1 MIAYVIKNVGKNRA
15 KRFLE
20 NSSFLVRVAIY
31 FLVPR
36 EEFKTEKILL
46 PIRKK
51 CDLPNLQIFMEFY
64 HFLQIK
70 TQILFF
76 FFQFQEIIFCY
87 YFNYYL
93 FYCFTL
99 LLTLCVIGFICDIY
113 FGSILYVYILSAVC
127 LQFAETWQ
135 DPSRKNNN
143 NVRRPHHPN
152 NSLRSLKKSS
162 KTRTLMTS
170 YLLSV

>member
-1 MIAYVIKNVGKNRA
+1 MSPSRV
-15 KRFLE
+15 
-20 NSSFLVRVAIY
+20 SSSVLLPGMTTKTNIY
-31 FLVPR
+31 FNLIYKSLWSFIIS
-36 EEFKTEKILL
+36 FKKT
-46 PIRKK
+46 
-51 CDLPNLQIFMEFY
+51 
-64 HFLQIK
+64 

-113 FGSILYVYILSAVC
+113 FGSLLYVYFLSAVC

>member
-1 MIAYVIKNVGKNRA
+1 
-15 KRFLE
+15 
-20 NSSFLVRVAIY
+20 
-31 FLVPR
+31 
-36 EEFKTEKILL
+36 
-46 PIRKK
+46 
-51 CDLPNLQIFMEFY
+51 MEFY
-64 HFLQIK
+64 HFLQK
-70 TQILFF
+70 KKKKPQILFF

-113 FGSILYVYILSAVC
+113 FGSILYVYFLSAVC

-135 DPSRKNNN
+135 DLSRKNN

-152 NSLRSLKKSS
+152 ISPYNSHRSLKKSS

>member
-1 MIAYVIKNVGKNRA
+1 
-15 KRFLE
+15 
-20 NSSFLVRVAIY
+20 
-31 FLVPR
+31 
-36 EEFKTEKILL
+36 
-46 PIRKK
+46 
-51 CDLPNLQIFMEFY
+51 MEFY

-113 FGSILYVYILSAVC
+113 FGSLLYVYFLSAVC

-162 KTRTLMTS
+162 KKRTLMTS
-170 YLLSV
+170 YLLSVQVINQEKTCLKKLGPVHGIVESKHLILVTTYLVRWLRGQLMSAQLVFVCPHLQGKQ

>member
-1 MIAYVIKNVGKNRA
+1 
-15 KRFLE
+15 
-20 NSSFLVRVAIY
+20 
-31 FLVPR
+31 
-36 EEFKTEKILL
+36 
-46 PIRKK
+46 
-51 CDLPNLQIFMEFY
+51 MEFY
-64 HFLQIK
+64 HFLQK
-70 TQILFF
+70 KLKSSFF

-113 FGSILYVYILSAVC
+113 FGSLLYVYFLSAVC

-170 YLLSV
+170 YLLSVQVINQEKTCLKIIGPVHGIVESKHEIFFTYLVIVVS

>member
-1 MIAYVIKNVGKNRA
+1 
-15 KRFLE
+15 
-20 NSSFLVRVAIY
+20 
-31 FLVPR
+31 
-36 EEFKTEKILL
+36 
-46 PIRKK
+46 
-51 CDLPNLQIFMEFY
+51 MEFY
-64 HFLQIK
+64 HFLQKK

-113 FGSILYVYILSAVC
+113 FGSLLYVYFLSAVC

-170 YLLSV
+170 YLLSVQVINQEKTCLKIIGPVHGIVESKHLILVTTLLDCFVVS